1 MPVVALTIRGR
12 WQGSLQLDLEQCTVR
27 DLKVAIGNA
36 SDIPPASFK
45 LLCAGKTLRDDTAT
59 LAAAGIRAS
68 SRIMMCRE
76 ASAAEAAM
84 VDAARAKANQ
94 REAVLTAA
102 GRLAE
107 RTVSQPDSRYTQ
119 LQLTNQDGEVLAIP
133 QKDSA
138 ALVRGMVLHSHARN
152 VLQKASS
159 ELKRSTQSASSGGN
173 AAAGAANGLNNQVQ
187 SSGGQGLKEAR
198 AEALQYLLEADTS
211 FRSCSE
217 EYRRHVDNHA
227 HVCLDAAWLLFLT
240 RDLSNLQQTS
250 ALLTCAAEGFAR
262 SHGQDLNRLRALK
275 GDHCPEVALYARLHL
290 LQGVVAYLAGANEFL
305 EVRRQRLERV
315 AEWLEA
321 ERQRKRFGRT
331 ANRDQYVN
339 PTLVAQLVSGGVD
352 ENQAVRA
359 LRHSNNNLEGAVTFV
374 MAPAAPRSA
383 ATGGAEETKDGS
395 HMQPPSHGGH
405 DSDSMETG
413 SAAEDASST
422 GSSDEGD
429 DELDDSPGDATDSAL
444 FQQLAEVAA
453 GAENGQ
459 DDGDDEALF
468 DTTLREESLA
478 ADMYLMI
485 CTGKVPLAFDMQRI
499 RGVTCQAPPNST

>member
-119 LQLTNQDGEVLAIP
+119 LQLTNQDGEVLSIP

-198 AEALQYLLEADTS
+198 AEALQYLLEADAS

-275 GDHCPEVALYARLHL
+275 GDHCPEFALYARLHL
-290 LQGVVAYLAGANEFL
+290 LQGVVAYLAGDHGVAGTL
-305 EVRRQRLERV
+305 LLRAV
-315 AEWLEA
+315 AEC
-321 ERQRKRFGRT
+321 
-331 ANRDQYVN
+331 
-339 PTLVAQLVSGGVD
+339 
-352 ENQAVRA
+352 QALCVRA
-359 LRHSNNNLEGAVTFV
+359 TDMRALQVT
-374 MAPAAPRSA
+374 
-383 ATGGAEETKDGS
+383 
-395 HMQPPSHGGH
+395 
-405 DSDSMETG
+405 
-413 SAAEDASST
+413 
-422 GSSDEGD
+422 
-429 DELDDSPGDATDSAL
+429 
-444 FQQLAEVAA
+444 
-453 GAENGQ
+453 
-459 DDGDDEALF
+459 
-468 DTTLREESLA
+468 
-478 ADMYLMI
+478 YL
-485 CTGKVPLAFDMQRI
+485 LLL
-499 RGVTCQAPPNST
+499 